1 MGSRKKRQQLQQQQ
15 DHRPKREHDGEI
27 KATKKG
33 FIEVKGKIEE
43 KLPNTT
49 FKVVLENGHEVT
61 AHLSGKMRKYRI
73 RCLPGD
79 EVVVEMTP
87 YDLTKGRITVRL

>member
-1 MGSRKKRQQLQQQQ
+1 MPQ
-15 DHRPKREHDGEI
+15 DKTGQI
-27 KATKKG
+27 KSNKKG
-33 FIEVKGKIEE
+33 CVEVQGVVLE

-49 FKVVLENGHEVT
+49 FKVELENGHEVI

-73 RCLPGD
+73 RVLPGD
-79 EVVVEMTP
+79 KVVVEMTP

>member
-1 MGSRKKRQQLQQQQ
+1 MLKDPQGQ
-15 DHRPKREHDGEI
+15 I
-27 KATKKG
+27 KSNRKG
-33 FIEVKGKIEE
+33 FIEVPGVVLE

-49 FKVVLENGHEVT
+49 FKVELENGHEII

-73 RCLPGD
+73 RVLPGD
-79 EVVVEMTP
+79 KIVVEMTP